1 MVEVSELNGMKVIT
15 ADAFEVGEV
24 SGAEMSKDW
33 KITHLHIDLSKHA
46 VNELGFKRPLLGH
59 VTICLPVDL
68 IKGYGDVITLTKERK
83 ALKDIP
89 ECKGRL

>member
-24 SGAEMSKDW
+24 SGAEMGKDW
-33 KITHLHIDLSKHA
+33 KVTHLHVNLSKKA
-46 VNELGFKRPLLGH
+46 AEELGFKRPLLGH

-68 IKGYGDVITLTKERK
+68 VKGIGDVITLTKERL